1 MNKSIKFF
9 ILLLITI
16 IITIPNLPYK
26 LPKKIENSEYVK
38 LTIYM
43 GSQIII
49 SGEDE
54 AKKFANE
61 MNYKKVD
68 TREICV
74 KGNTPYKEITTFSQG
89 YPKYRKFNIYGTFE
103 KGLNQDNI
111 LTFNIKEWY
120 PVEKYICLK
129 DTYLWK
135 KYEKIYKYIAMIS
148 FYIIVMLIGYLIKR
162 GYLIESEY
170 L

>member
-26 LPKKIENSEYVK
+26 LPKEIENSEYVK
-38 LTIYM
+38 LTIY
-43 GSQIII
+43 SETLTVVN
-49 SGEDE
+49 GEDE
-54 AKKFANE
+54 IKKFANE
-61 MNYKKVD
+61 MNYKKVN
-68 TREICV
+68 TREVWI
-74 KGNTPYKEITTFSQG
+74 KGNTPYKEIKTFG
-89 YPKYRKFNIYGTFE
+89 EGNPKYTCFDIYGTFE
-103 KGLNQDNI
+103 KGLNQYNI

-120 PVEKYICLK
+120 PVGKYVCLK
-129 DTYLWK
+129 DTYIWK
-135 KYEKIYKYIAMIS
+135 KHENIRKYITILS
-148 FYIIVMLIGYLIKR
+148 FSILVILI